1 MLSNLYFTFFF
12 SLLHLQM
19 AGTSISS
26 SEKREDY
33 GHGNYVTS
41 ETVVT
46 SEKVEDFLHTDTNE
60 KHQLDDIERSSL
72 SHLEDEEDSPI
83 EEVRAV
89 VDK

>member
-1 MLSNLYFTFFF
+1 MT
-12 SLLHLQM
+12 
-19 AGTSISS
+19 GTSISS
-26 SEKREDY
+26 SEKRENY

-46 SEKVEDFLHTDTNE
+46 SEKVEDFLHADNN
-60 KHQLDDIERSSL
+60 KKQQLDDIEQSSL

-89 VDK
+89 VSK